1 MKGQLNI
8 DTLYAFIMRDDDGT
22 EGLMGTMTPTGWMP
36 LIGADLQRAASLEHI
51 AQETADAS
59 GKCVTLAHF
68 SVRENVKEITPN
80 RQAKSGTVRLDGPEG
95 NIVGITETKRP
106 T

>member
-8 DTLYAFIMRDDDGT
+8 EALYAFIIRDDDGT
-22 EGLMGTMTPTGWMP
+22 EGLIGTMTPTGWIP
-36 LIGADLQRAASLEHI
+36 LVGADLQRAASLERI
-51 AQETADAS
+51 AQRTADAS

-68 SVRENVKEITPN
+68 SVREDVKEIAPN
-80 RQAKSGTVRLDGPEG
+80 RQAKTGTVRLDGPEG
-95 NIVGITETKRP
+95 NIVGLTGTDRP

>member
-8 DTLYAFIMRDDDGT
+8 DALYAFIVRDDDGT

-36 LIGADLQRAASLEHI
+36 MVGADLQRAASLEPI
-51 AQETADAS
+51 AQNLANAS

-80 RQAKSGTVRLDGPEG
+80 RQEKGETIRLDGPEG
-95 NIVGITETKRP
+95 NIVAIP
-106 T
+106 